1 MLHTAC
7 QCACLVG
14 PTAAPYMW
22 HVHAASPNPSID
34 VLSAPTLV
42 MCVDFREHEHEH
54 HDSQRSS
61 TSRHGMFCVCCAL
74 PLPTSD
80 SLVLMLTWKLGRRIC
95 PGDGALVTPPQPP
108 PPCPREHIPDLT
120 ST

>member
-1 MLHTAC
+1 
-7 QCACLVG
+7 
-14 PTAAPYMW
+14 
-22 HVHAASPNPSID
+22 
-34 VLSAPTLV
+34 

-61 TSRHGMFCVCCAL
+61 TSRH
-74 PLPTSD
+74 
-80 SLVLMLTWKLGRRIC
+80 GRRIC